1 MTYKGHLSLGYAFT
15 YSPLLIP
22 KVKEIM
28 LPYINNYYILGL
40 SFLLVYFFSLFPDLD
55 EPNAY
60 LSKKFPWNLIS
71 VPLSFFVSHRGIT
84 HTLLFSFVIS
94 CILALILYFT
104 GYFNKYWI
112 LVLVSWLAYI
122 SHLLG
127 DSLTKS
133 GVKWFYPFNNRSYH
147 LLPKKLTFKTGSL
160 IENVYIVF
168 FSLIFIYE
176 IYNIF
181 NFSVFFSS
189 F

>member
-1 MTYKGHLSLGYAFT
+1 MTYKGHLALGYAFT
-15 YSPLLIP
+15 YSPILIP
-22 KVKEIM
+22 EVKGEV
-28 LPYINNYYILGL
+28 LAHLNNIILGI

-71 VPLSFFVSHRGIT
+71 IPLSVFVSHRGIT
-84 HTLLFSFVIS
+84 HTLLFSFVFPGL
-94 CILALILYFT
+94 LALGLYFT
-104 GYFNKYWI
+104 GYLNKYWMLI
-112 LVLVSWLAYI
+112 IISWLAYI
-122 SHLLG
+122 SHLIG

-133 GVKWFYPFNNRSYH
+133 GVKWFYPFSNKSYH

-160 IENVYIVF
+160 VEGAYIFV
-168 FSLIFIYE
+168 FSLAFLYE

-181 NFSVFFSS
+181 NTSKVFSS